1 MKTKNDIHV
10 KLWAG
15 IGIDTWYHSL
25 SIVLQHILAQ
35 GRIRYRAG
43 HRHAIRKFLLVHS
56 RSSQGSQL
64 LIAAIVCSMGVHVC
78 MPGPGVLVHTVRGL
92 GVFDFLPWHGMAHER
107 ENRKYVVCV
116 SEGRKKGSHC
126 YPLNSN
132 YRRAQKN
139 VRVRCERHWRRYIAD
154 GPARVRG
161 VFERSHCSRW
171 SLC

>member
-25 SIVLQHILAQ
+25 SIVLQHILPPAQ

-64 LIAAIVCSMGVHVC
+64 LIAAIVAWVC
-78 MPGPGVLVHTVRGL
+78 MCACLALASSYIPCVDWGCLT
-92 GVFDFLPWHGMAHER
+92 FFHGMAWR
-107 ENRKYVVCV
+107 TNVRT
-116 SEGRKKGSHC
+116 GSTWC
-126 YPLNSN
+126 A
-132 YRRAQKN
+132 YRREEKKDPTATTEQ
-139 VRVRCERHWRRYIAD
+139 
-154 GPARVRG
+154 
-161 VFERSHCSRW
+161 
-171 SLC
+171 